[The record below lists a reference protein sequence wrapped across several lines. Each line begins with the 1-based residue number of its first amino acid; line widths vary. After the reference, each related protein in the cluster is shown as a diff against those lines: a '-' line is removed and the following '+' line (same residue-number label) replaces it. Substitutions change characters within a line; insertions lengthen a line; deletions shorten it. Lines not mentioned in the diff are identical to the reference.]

1 MPLRQENDTYVT
13 LFAIFIIIF
22 GYIFVI
28 FFTKRHFFQ
37 WVTGNWW
44 MRSNKSHN
52 IHKQQYFDTI
62 VTCFQICTKYKNNS
76 TSSVIIGHFII
87 FRAFWNFLNYIVHNN
102 SLRKYCK
109 PCKTNEMY
117 ILAILSKW
125 NDIFVTEVMMEYI
138 LCSMGNMI
146 YRCLFFLLNDVCKV
160 NGNAF

>member
-1 MPLRQENDTYVT
+1 MPLRQENDTCVT

-28 FFTKRHFFQ
+28 FLLKGIFFSKWLEMQ
-37 WVTGNWW
+37 RYCNWW

-109 PCKTNEMY
+109 PCKTKKCIFWTFWANEM
-117 ILAILSKW
+117 
-125 NDIFVTEVMMEYI
+125 T
-138 LCSMGNMI
+138 
-146 YRCLFFLLNDVCKV
+146 FL
-160 NGNAF
+160 